1 MLVLQRNLFLEVPY
15 EPQEVISAL
24 EEVFQLLGLELDS
37 LEGVE
42 ELAGKHNL
50 HSFLGLV
57 VILYR
62 AK

>member
-1 MLVLQRNLFLEVPY
+1 MLVLQRNLFLEVPC

-50 HSFLGLV
+50 HSFLALV